1 MTQRAWSEKAIQKA
15 EAQLMPCQVGTW
27 QEKIARALDEAIA
40 QAEREERATRR
51 DRLLEKIRELR
62 GPSK

>member
-1 MTQRAWSEKAIQKA
+1 MIQRRWSEESLHKA
-15 EAQLMPCQVGTW
+15 ELQLMDHCNGTW
-27 QEKIARALDEAIA
+27 REKIAAALNEAIS

-62 GPSK
+62 GRER